1 MEKGKRNTKKNM
13 QEKQTAAGQTEP
25 VRQLANGA
33 EHISG
38 AEAILKCLIEEGV
51 DTIFGY
57 PGGAIM
63 PVYDK
68 LMDYEDRLK
77 HILTR
82 HEQGAAHAAQGYAMV
97 TGKPGICFATSGPG
111 ATNLI
116 TGIANA
122 YLDSIPMVFVT
133 AQVVST
139 LIGTDAF
146 QETDILGVS
155 MPVTK
160 WNCQVKKAQDI
171 PETLAK
177 AFYLAKTG
185 RPGPVLVDITKDAQN
200 EKFDFKYKVC
210 NYLRSYNPHINLH
223 QRAVDSAAIMI
234 NHAEKPLILAGH
246 GILLSGAEKEL
257 RDFAEKTGIPVA
269 VTLLGLSCF
278 PSGHRLYAGFL
289 GMHGNYGPNVL
300 TNEADLIIAIG
311 MRFDD
316 RVTGNLKKYA
326 KQARII
332 HIEIDDAEINKNVQ
346 VDLEIHGDAKEA
358 INALLPLV
366 AKKSYE
372 PWIREFR
379 ICDKIEF
386 DKVIKSETRPES
398 GEIRMGEVIT
408 MVSELTGGDAIVVT
422 DVGQNQMAA
431 ARYFRFTA
439 PNSLVTSGGMGT
451 MGFGLP
457 AAVGA
462 KIGAPGKQVVAFIGD
477 GGFQMTIQE
486 LGTILQYKIPVK
498 LIILNN
504 NFLGMVRQWQD
515 MFFQQRYASTEMVN
529 PDFVAIGAAYGIKG
543 RKVSEREDLKESVIA
558 MLKADGPYL
567 LEVTIEKEGNVLPM
581 VEPGA
586 SVSDVTLN
594 YKS

>member
-1 MEKGKRNTKKNM
+1 MKTQNETKREDI
-13 QEKQTAAGQTEP
+13 Q
-25 VRQLANGA
+25 VNGL
-33 EHISG
+33 EQITG

-68 LMDYEDRLK
+68 LLDFTDKLK

-82 HEQGAAHAAQGYAMV
+82 HEQGAAHAAQAYAMV
-97 TGKPGICFATSGPG
+97 SGKPGICFATSGPG

-122 YLDSIPMVFVT
+122 YLDSVPVVFIT
-133 AQVVST
+133 AQVISG

-160 WNCQVKKAQDI
+160 WNCQVKKSQDI
-171 PETLAK
+171 PDTIAK
-177 AFYLAKTG
+177 AFYIATTG
-185 RPGPVLVDITKDAQN
+185 RPGPVLIDITKDAQI
-200 EKFDFKYKVC
+200 EKLSFKYKKC
-210 NYLRSYNPHINLH
+210 NYLRSYNPHIPLH
-223 QRAVDSAAIMI
+223 TRAIESAAIMI

-246 GILLSGAEKEL
+246 GILISGAENEL
-257 RDFAEKTGIPVA
+257 REFAEKAGIPVA

-278 PSGHRLYAGFL
+278 PSGHRLYTGFL
-289 GMHGNYGPNVL
+289 GMHGNYGPNLL

-326 KQARII
+326 KKARII
-332 HIEIDDAEINKNVQ
+332 HIEIDEAEINKNVQ
-346 VDLEIHGDAKEA
+346 VDLEIHNDAKEVLQNL
-358 INALLPLV
+358 IPLV
-366 AKKSYE
+366 KQKSYE
-372 PWIREFR
+372 SWIREFR
-379 ICDKIEF
+379 ICDKTEY
-386 DKVIKSETRPES
+386 DKVIKSETKPEA
-398 GEIRMGEVIT
+398 GDIRMGEVVR
-408 MVSELTGGDAIVVT
+408 MVSELTNGDSIIVT
-422 DVGQNQMAA
+422 DVGQNQMSA
-431 ARYFRFTA
+431 ARYFKFTT
-439 PNSLVTSGGMGT
+439 PGSFVTSGGMGT

-457 AAVGA
+457 ASIGA
-462 KIGAPGKQVVAFIGD
+462 KIGKPEKQVVAFIGD

-486 LGTILQYKIPVK
+486 LGTILHYKVPVK
-498 LIILNN
+498 IIILNN
-504 NFLGMVRQWQD
+504 GFLGMVRQWQE
-515 MFFQQRYASTEMVN
+515 MFFKKRYASTELVN
-529 PDFVAIGAAYGIKG
+529 PDFATIAKGFGIPAK
-543 RKVSEREDLKESVIA
+543 KILKREELKDSLLE
-558 MLKADGPYL
+558 MLKSEGPYL
-567 LEVTIEKEGNVLPM
+567 LDIVIEKEGNVLPM

-586 SVSDVTLN
+586 SVSEVTLN